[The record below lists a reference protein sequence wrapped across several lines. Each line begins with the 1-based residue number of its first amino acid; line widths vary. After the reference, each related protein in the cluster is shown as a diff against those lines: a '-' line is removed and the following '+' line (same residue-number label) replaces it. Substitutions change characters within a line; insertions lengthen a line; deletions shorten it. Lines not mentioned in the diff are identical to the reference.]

1 MALRVEAVSQWM
13 SALGV
18 PVLLALA
25 AVAVPYMISDASWSG
40 RMEEKVTGIQ
50 TEAARV
56 EKELNSKLDTTSRDL
71 NARLDAMDQKI
82 QSRFDS
88 IDKTLQAI
96 SGRVRETETDPFALI
111 AKAGYEVGRDVVAG
125 TVDGVLVLFPKTEA
139 VKATLSS
146 AGFERTQVT
155 PFLEGFTM
163 KIVEP
168 QAQ

>member
-1 MALRVEAVSQWM
+1 MAPRIEAVSQWA
-13 SALGV
+13 SAFGV

-56 EKELNSKLDTTSRDL
+56 EKDLNSKIDTVNKDL
-71 NARLDAMDQKI
+71 SAKIDAMDQRI
-82 QSRFDS
+82 QSRFDA
-88 IDKTLQAI
+88 IDKTLQLI

-125 TVDGVLVLFPKTEA
+125 TVDGTLVLFPKTEA
-139 VKATLSS
+139 VKATLSN
-146 AGFERTQVT
+146 AGFEKTQVT

-163 KIVEP
+163 KAADP
-168 QAQ
+168 PAQ